1 MGKKKEGEDR
11 EKSLPQEIFGQAMIS
26 HGGEYTSESAY
37 GQALLRLGSTME
49 RMARL
54 QEVQTNP
61 PLSLFPLSLAPLFH
75 SARSPARPLT
85 FTSFTCYHW
94 AVVDF
99 EAYVHKAT
107 ESALDTMERGLV
119 QMKDYQTAR
128 KKLESRR
135 LAYDSVLSKVQKMK
149 KEDVRTEE
157 ELRSA
162 RAKYEET
169 SEDVHNR
176 MMTIQEAEV
185 PQTCSIVA
193 LSSIFL
199 SLPIFWD
206 LRLS

>member
-1 MGKKKEGEDR
+1 
-11 EKSLPQEIFGQAMIS
+11 
-26 HGGEYTSESAY
+26 
-37 GQALLRLGSTME
+37 
-49 RMARL
+49 
-54 QEVQTNP
+54 
-61 PLSLFPLSLAPLFH
+61 
-75 SARSPARPLT
+75 
-85 FTSFTCYHW
+85 
-94 AVVDF
+94 
-99 EAYVHKAT
+99 
-107 ESALDTMERGLV
+107 MERGLV

-185 PQTCSIVA
+185 PQTRSIVA